1 MGCKQSRSISKMEGV
16 APPPQVVVAC
26 ASLPNYWESGDSFKI
41 SKESNE
47 NIKNVSEELGV

>member
-1 MGCKQSRSISKMEGV
+1 MGCKQTKNISKMEGV
-16 APPPQVVVAC
+16 EQPPPIVMAC
-26 ASLPNYWESGDSFKI
+26 VSLPNYWENRDSFKI